1 MKVFKKEE
9 KKETASYAVTYS
21 VIPPSKEWKK
31 MSKKF
36 LVSEIIILMVFA
48 TDTFIA
54 QHVNNIGVYKEVAEI
69 LEPSIMLF
77 FLINYSNF
85 CLEAKKYEYEMNE
98 KEILLFF
105 CVPQLIYFSYFV
117 IFMANHILFSHP

>member
-9 KKETASYAVTYS
+9 KKETASYAITYP

-36 LVSEIIILMVFA
+36 LISEIILLMIFA

-54 QHVNNIGVYKEVAEI
+54 QHVNDIGVYKEAAEI
-69 LEPSIMLF
+69 LGPLIMLF
-77 FLINYSNF
+77 FSINYSNF
-85 CLEAKKYEYEMNE
+85 CLEAKKYEYEINE
-98 KEILLFF
+98 KEQLLLF

-117 IFMANHILFSHP
+117 IFMTDHIFFSHP